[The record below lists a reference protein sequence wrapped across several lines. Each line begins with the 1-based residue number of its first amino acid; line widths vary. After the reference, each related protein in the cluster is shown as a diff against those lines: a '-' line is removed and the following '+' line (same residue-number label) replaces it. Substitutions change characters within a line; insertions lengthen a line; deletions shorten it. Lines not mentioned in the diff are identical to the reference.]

1 MRSDGMLPYEFIE
14 GPTKC
19 DVTGYAGALP
29 YIDLACVLGVLREI
43 DQKVRV
49 CGKQGWMDRHHVLA
63 LILLNPAGGECVE
76 DIRMLE
82 SDAGLCR
89 VFRDAARPR
98 APCAYGTLSARF
110 RKRSSRGVGMSMPDH
125 FASLGSNVPAGNHLI
140 KSLERAN
147 PRRFH
152 PLPI

>member
-1 MRSDGMLPYEFIE
+1 MRSDGMLPYEFVE
-14 GPTKC
+14 GPTKS

-89 VFRDAARPR
+89 VFRDAER
-98 APCAYGTLSARF
+98 YGLTRQQ
-110 RKRSSRGVGMSMPDH
+110 RREIDKIREMIRG
-125 FASLGSNVPAGNHLI
+125 PAQVTAQPTNNG
-140 KSLERAN
+140 
-147 PRRFH
+147 
-152 PLPI
+152 